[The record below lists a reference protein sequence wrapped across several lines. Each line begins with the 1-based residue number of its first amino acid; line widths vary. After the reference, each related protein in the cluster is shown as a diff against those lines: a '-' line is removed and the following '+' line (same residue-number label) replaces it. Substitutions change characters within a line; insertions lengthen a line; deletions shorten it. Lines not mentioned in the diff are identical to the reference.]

1 MIVVR
6 EEAVI
11 FKGPWSA
18 DRDARLMAVRLEI
31 KKLRKMI
38 DDYEWKGVDC
48 YFLSRKLQTLRELEK
63 EGINYVPRF

>member
-6 EEAVI
+6 GEAVI

-18 DRDARLMAVRLEI
+18 DRDARLMAVRPEI

-48 YFLSRKLQTLRELEK
+48 SFLSRKLQTLRELEK